1 MVPST
6 AAVQAK
12 PKYNTL
18 RLRLLEVTARFI
30 KKAPHIRILFASACP
45 DAALLRLLAGSVATG
60 GPRNWGSVLRQ
71 TPDLQSPTPDT
82 NEVETRRPAGRH
94 RRTHPYSIRAT
105 TGPSG

>member
-45 DAALLRLLAGSVATG
+45 DAVPFRLLPRCSATA
-60 GPRNWGSVLRQ
+60 L
-71 TPDLQSPTPDT
+71 
-82 NEVETRRPAGRH
+82 A
-94 RRTHPYSIRAT
+94 
-105 TGPSG
+105 